1 VLHRSS
7 SEETEGI
14 MSKTKL
20 FSNVMSAL
28 AVAGC
33 LASPQALAQAS
44 TSQEGLH
51 AVVRAKSDAAR
62 GLRWELGWGA
72 VFAYEEASGRFIRRI
87 SLADA
92 SFSGARG
99 ACRPALLLSR
109 SGAVIVSSNIEPVLW
124 RIDPVTFEV
133 RRYDIVPDSDRSKD
147 FGFSALAWDANEK
160 VLYAASAMM
169 GTLWRIDL
177 DAATATKISWSPRI
191 RGECAPAEQALASLR

>member
-1 VLHRSS
+1 
-7 SEETEGI
+7 

-28 AVAGC
+28 VVAGC
-33 LASPQALAQAS
+33 LGSPQALAQAS

-51 AVVRAKSDAAR
+51 AVVRAKSDTAR

-99 ACRPALLLSR
+99 ACRPGLLLSR

-124 RIDPVTFEV
+124 RIDPATFEV